1 VSSTRS
7 DPRRRVLILIK
18 GLGIGGAER
27 LVSASVGVRDR
38 DSFDYH
44 VAYILP
50 WKDQLVPSIERNEVG
65 VSCVGGRSGLDALTP
80 RRLRSLIKSWAP
92 DLIHAHLPSAGIL
105 ARVATQIPVVYT
117 EHNVTS
123 SYRQPTRALNR
134 LTYGRNTAVAAVSH
148 AVADSLDGYPGPTPM
163 VVPNGVSA
171 QSSAEA
177 EGVRAELGVDNGEPL
192 FVHVGNIR
200 PHKGHSN
207 LILASA
213 RLAESLPRFLV
224 VSIGGE
230 KHTGDLERVRSE
242 AARAGVAERVRFL
255 GRRSDA
261 TDFIAA
267 ADVVVNPS
275 DFEGMPVALLEA
287 LALARP
293 VVATEVGG
301 VPSVIRHEE
310 TGLLV
315 PPRDPDALADAMHRA
330 VSDSN
335 ASRWGDNGARLIAS
349 EHSVEEMTRR
359 YEEIYREVL
368 HG

>member
-1 VSSTRS
+1 MSSTRN
-7 DPRRRVLILIK
+7 DPRSRVLILIK

-27 LVSASVGVRDR
+27 LVSASTAVRDR
-38 DSFDYH
+38 NHFDYH
-44 VAYILP
+44 VAYVLP
-50 WKDQLVPSIERNEVG
+50 WKDQLVSAIEKNDVG
-65 VSCVGGRSGLDALTP
+65 VSCVGGRRGFDPLTP
-80 RRLRSLIKSWAP
+80 KRLRSLLKSWAP
-92 DLIHAHLPSAGIL
+92 DVIHAHLPSAGIL
-105 ARVATQIPVVYT
+105 ARVTTQTPVVYT
-117 EHNVTS
+117 EHNITS
-123 SYRQPTRALNR
+123 SYRQPTRTLNR
-134 LTYGRNTAVAAVSH
+134 LTYGRNAAVAAVSR
-148 AVADSLDGYPGPTPM
+148 AVSESLAGYPGPEP
-163 VVPNGVSA
+163 VVIPNGVSVP
-171 QSSAEA
+171 SSSGA
-177 EGVRAELGVDNGEPL
+177 EGVRSELGVENGVPL

-207 LILASA
+207 LIEASA

-230 KHTGDLERVRSE
+230 KHPGDLERVRSE
-242 AARAGVAERVRFL
+242 AARAGVADRVRFL

-275 DFEGMPVALLEA
+275 DFEGMPVFLLEA
-287 LALARP
+287 LALSRP

-301 VPSVIRHEE
+301 VSSVIRHEE

-315 PPRDPDALADAMHRA
+315 PPKNPDALADAMQRA
-330 VSDSN
+330 ISDEG

-349 EHSVEEMTRR
+349 KHSVEEMTRR
-359 YEEIYREVL
+359 YEEIYQEVL